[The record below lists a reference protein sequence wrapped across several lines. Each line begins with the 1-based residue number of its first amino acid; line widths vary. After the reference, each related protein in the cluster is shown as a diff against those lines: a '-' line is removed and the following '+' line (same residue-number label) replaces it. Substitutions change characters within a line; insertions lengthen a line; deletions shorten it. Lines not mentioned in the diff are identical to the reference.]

1 MNTRRFTSG
10 ILTLAGLALAGSA
23 FAQYSASPSPNPS
36 GSTGSS
42 ATGST
47 STTTR
52 SSTSTIMSQNSYDA
66 RNAEIVAV
74 SGNQVVVKSTDGYRM
89 LTVAPDYRFTINGQ
103 PMSTTQIKPGMTV
116 NSTIQ
121 TTTSPVMLT
130 SNEMRDAQVVSASGG
145 TVVIK
150 DESGQQ
156 KTLNSGD
163 FRNMDV
169 VIMKDGRPVMAT
181 DLKTGDRV
189 TAVMLTQGTSTGSN
203 YPSSGTSGSM
213 GSMTGSTSGTTGS
226 TTGASGT
233 GTTGSTTS
241 STTSTTTD
249 RYSTTTPRPSTGSAA
264 GSNTGSTTGSSD
276 VASSSTYQDDTSARQ
291 RNLPKTASPW
301 PLVGL
306 AGIILL
312 GIGGA
317 VTLARRL
324 SLG

>member
-52 SSTSTIMSQNSYDA
+52 SSTSTIMSQNNYDA

-74 SGNQVVVKSTDGYRM
+74 SGNQVVVRSTDGYRM

-203 YPSSGTSGSM
+203 YPSGTSGSM